1 MQAVAPQ
8 KVIPTLHPTYAKD
21 IPDVTKDEAR
31 ELSLIEVERV
41 VNLLERLDGDDWQQ
55 GTDCSEWNVRDI
67 AAHLSGA
74 CRGWADWKHFR
85 RQYIFNPY
93 KRKGEDQ
100 IHGINRCE
108 VADRA
113 DWSTQEVIAEMRE
126 YGPKSVKTR
135 QRIPNFIRQIALPLD
150 PLGKV
155 QIRYLL
161 DIIYPRDQWMHRG
174 DICRA
179 TGKQMVF
186 TQDYDERVT
195 DLVMLDVA
203 QRLGN
208 SLSGT
213 VDVVVTGGI
222 EKSYRFGT
230 KSEADATITMDLLE
244 FNRRASFRSTADEA
258 KQVSTISGDTSL
270 ANWFLEN
277 YEAGY

>member
-1 MQAVAPQ
+1 MQTLAPQ
-8 KVIPTLHPTYAKD
+8 IQQQTRVTYATD

-41 VNLLERLDGDDWQQ
+41 VALLERLEGNDWQQ
-55 GTDCSEWNVRDI
+55 PTDCSEWTVRDI

-74 CRGWADWKHFR
+74 CRGWADGKHFR

-93 KRKGEDQ
+93 KRSGEDL
-100 IHGINRCE
+100 IHSINRCE

-113 DWSTQEVIAEMRE
+113 DWSTEDVIAEMRE
-126 YGPKSVKTR
+126 YGPKAVKNR
-135 QRIPNFIRQIALPLD
+135 QRIPTFIRRIKVPLP

-179 TGKQMVF
+179 TGKPMVF
-186 TQDYDERVT
+186 TSDYDERVT

-203 QRLGN
+203 QRLPTG
-208 SLSGT
+208 LPGT
-213 VDVVVTGGI
+213 IDVNITGGI
-222 EKSYRFGT
+222 KKTYRFGS
-230 KSEADATITMDLLE
+230 KSEVDATITIDLLE
-244 FNRRASFRSTADEA
+244 FNRRASFRSSVDEV
-258 KQVSTISGDTSL
+258 KQVSTISGDETA